1 MVFCGSKNTF
11 VSHITMKEGEKQ
23 MFKGDSTASLVI
35 SKGKVILKLTKGN
48 LLHLSDAIHVLDI
61 RWNLVSI
68 SLLGNAR
75 VRSLFESNKVILT
88 KNNVF
93 MGKGY

>member
-1 MVFCGSKNTF
+1 
-11 VSHITMKEGEKQ
+11 MKEGEKK

-35 SKGKVILKLTKGN
+35 GKGKVIFKLTKGN
-48 LLHLSDAIHVLDI
+48 LLHLSDVIDI

-68 SLLGNAR
+68 SLLWNAR
-75 VRSLFESNKVILT
+75 VRSLFESNKIILT
-88 KNNVF
+88 KNDVF